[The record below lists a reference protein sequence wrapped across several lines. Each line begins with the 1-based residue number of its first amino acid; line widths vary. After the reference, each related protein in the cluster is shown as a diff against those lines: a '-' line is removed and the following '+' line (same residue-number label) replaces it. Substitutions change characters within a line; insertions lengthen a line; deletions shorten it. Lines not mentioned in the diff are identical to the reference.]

1 MADLRNYV
9 LLVDKQG
16 KEVLPVTDGKAVF
29 VGDGS
34 VKLNDQLTSLEGQ
47 ISTNAGEIARVEKE
61 YKEADLALDGKIGAV
76 EGRVTTLESDK
87 ADKTQVAQDIAT
99 AKQELTTEIEK
110 KANVADL
117 GTAAYKNIGNAE
129 GNIPVLGANG
139 KLDESM
145 IPAIAINEHFDAES
159 QEAAML
165 LTVQNGDMVFIVDT
179 TYICVNALE
188 STFEK
193 RFRPLTSVTDAI
205 TKGEVE
211 SKLATKVDN
220 VVFEAYKTE
229 VQGKLDAKVENSVLE
244 AYKLE
249 VEGKLND
256 KADATEVTEAINGVK
271 ATAEGA
277 DAKANKNASDLAE
290 YKIEVEG
297 LLTGKSNEG
306 HTHEEYA
313 LGNEVEEVRGL
324 VNANTSAIATKVEQS
339 AFDSYKEEVTGALA
353 NKADATHDHEEY
365 ALKAEMG
372 AVSGLATSAKDT
384 VVNAINEVKGMA
396 DANASAVATKVETE
410 TFNTY
415 KGEVDGKIALKADQT
430 ALEELGGQLEG
441 CIRFRTVEIDSFT
454 LA

>member
-16 KEVLPVTDGKAVF
+16 KELLPVTDGKAVF

-211 SKLATKVDN
+211 SKLAIKVDN

-256 KADATEVTEAINGVK
+256 KANATEVTEAINGVK

>member
-61 YKEADLALDGKIGAV
+61 YKEADL
-76 EGRVTTLESDK
+76 
-87 ADKTQVAQDIAT
+87 
-99 AKQELTTEIEK
+99 
-110 KANVADL
+110 
-117 GTAAYKNIGNAE
+117 
-129 GNIPVLGANG
+129 
-139 KLDESM
+139 
-145 IPAIAINEHFDAES
+145 
-159 QEAAML
+159 
-165 LTVQNGDMVFIVDT
+165 
-179 TYICVNALE
+179 
-188 STFEK
+188 
-193 RFRPLTSVTDAI
+193 
-205 TKGEVE
+205 
-211 SKLATKVDN
+211 
-220 VVFEAYKTE
+220 
-229 VQGKLDAKVENSVLE
+229 
-244 AYKLE
+244 
-249 VEGKLND
+249 
-256 KADATEVTEAINGVK
+256 AINGVK

>member
-47 ISTNAGEIARVEKE
+47 ISTNAGEIARVE
-61 YKEADLALDGKIGAV
+61 
-76 EGRVTTLESDK
+76 
-87 ADKTQVAQDIAT
+87 
-99 AKQELTTEIEK
+99 
-110 KANVADL
+110 
-117 GTAAYKNIGNAE
+117 
-129 GNIPVLGANG
+129 
-139 KLDESM
+139 
-145 IPAIAINEHFDAES
+145 
-159 QEAAML
+159 
-165 LTVQNGDMVFIVDT
+165 
-179 TYICVNALE
+179 
-188 STFEK
+188 
-193 RFRPLTSVTDAI
+193 
-205 TKGEVE
+205 
-211 SKLATKVDN
+211 
-220 VVFEAYKTE
+220 
-229 VQGKLDAKVENSVLE
+229 NSVLE

-256 KADATEVTEAINGVK
+256 KANATEVTEAINGVK

>member
-9 LLVDKQG
+9 LLVDKLG

-165 LTVQNGDMVFIVDT
+165 LTVQNGDMVLIVDT

-256 KADATEVTEAINGVK
+256 KANATEVTEAINGVK

>member
-16 KEVLPVTDGKAVF
+16 KELLPVTDGKAVF

-76 EGRVTTLESDK
+76 EGRVATLESDK

-256 KADATEVTEAINGVK
+256 KANATEVTEAINGVK

>member
-256 KADATEVTEAINGVK
+256 KANATEVTEAINGVK

-396 DANASAVATKVETE
+396 DDNASAVATKVETE